1 MDEYLINFNSYVKLA
16 FWKLA
21 ASLTGAAVRN
31 QRLFNRVL
39 WVAPIVLAA
48 VLAYMF
54 GRLFGA
60 ILILGLAV

>member
-1 MDEYLINFNSYVKLA
+1 MDEYLINLNAYVKLA
-16 FWKLA
+16 FWKVA
-21 ASLTGAAVRN
+21 AGVTGAAVRN
-31 QRLFNRVL
+31 QRLFNRLL

-60 ILILGLAV
+60 ILLLGLA

>member
-1 MDEYLINFNSYVKLA
+1 MDEYLINLNSYVTLA
-16 FWKLA
+16 FWKVA
-21 ASLTGAAVRN
+21 ASITGAAVRN
-31 QRLFNRVL
+31 QRLVNRVL

-60 ILILGLAV
+60 ILLLGIAA

>member
-1 MDEYLINFNSYVKLA
+1 MDEYLINLNSYVKLA
-16 FWKLA
+16 FWKVA
-21 ASLTGAAVRN
+21 VGLTGAAVRN
-31 QRLFNRVL
+31 QRLFHRAL

-60 ILILGLAV
+60 VLLLGLAA

>member
-1 MDEYLINFNSYVKLA
+1 MDEYLINLNSYVKLA
-16 FWKLA
+16 FWKVA
-21 ASLTGAAVRN
+21 AGLTGAADRN

-60 ILILGLAV
+60 VLLLGLAA

>member
-1 MDEYLINFNSYVKLA
+1 MDEYLINLNSYAKLA
-16 FWKLA
+16 FWKVA
-21 ASLTGAAVRN
+21 AGVTGAAVRN
-31 QRLFNRVL
+31 QRLFNRLL

-60 ILILGLAV
+60 ILLLGLA